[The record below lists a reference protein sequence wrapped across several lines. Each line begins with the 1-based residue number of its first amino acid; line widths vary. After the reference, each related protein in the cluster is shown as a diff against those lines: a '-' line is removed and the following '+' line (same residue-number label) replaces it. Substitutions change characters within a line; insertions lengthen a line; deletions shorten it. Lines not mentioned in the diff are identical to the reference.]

1 MIPGGRLTLVS
12 GKAVM
17 DADTTSTTL
26 FYAPY
31 NSDTFPVL
39 DGSLVWQIKTFTTS
53 PTDQVGASMAGGAK
67 WAAGSS
73 RDVFGSISGTI
84 CSGPAWPASDL
95 PSRKMVR
102 YNGVLVN
109 SIAVTCD
116 TSASA
121 SISCPQFQCTYL
133 GSINSS
139 VAGQL
144 TAQFSYGTDRKFE
157 VWTAYAQN
165 QINITLHVGLI
176 GGDYIPS
183 NQYAAA
189 SPNAGFLPF
198 NNNTTVRANVFT
210 GLPTHV
216 DVAFHESAFINSL
229 SGPSGTLAAIGWNGV
244 VSGYWT
250 INSSD
255 NNLEADSAGGVARYS
270 NSAAVGLN
278 TAGMYI
284 AKANTATSTIRG
296 GASSPPWTTKELNSC
311 LLATFK
317 G

>member
-1 MIPGGRLTLVS
+1 
-12 GKAVM
+12 M
-17 DADTTSTTL
+17 DGIRSKSDQH
-26 FYAPY
+26 YAACRP
-31 NSDTFPVL
+31 
-39 DGSLVWQIKTFTTS
+39 
-53 PTDQVGASMAGGAK
+53 
-67 WAAGSS
+67 
-73 RDVFGSISGTI
+73 
-84 CSGPAWPASDL
+84 
-95 PSRKMVR
+95 
-102 YNGVLVN
+102 
-109 SIAVTCD
+109 
-116 TSASA
+116 
-121 SISCPQFQCTYL
+121 
-133 GSINSS
+133 
-139 VAGQL
+139 
-144 TAQFSYGTDRKFE
+144 DR
-157 VWTAYAQN
+157 
-165 QINITLHVGLI
+165 
-176 GGDYIPS
+176 GDYIPS

-210 GLPTHV
+210 GSTHV

-296 GASSPPWTTKELNSC
+296 GASSPPWTTNELSSV

>member
-1 MIPGGRLTLVS
+1 MIPGGRLTLAS

-39 DGSLVWQIKTFTTS
+39 DGSLVWQIKTFSTS
-53 PTDQVGASMAGGAK
+53 PTDQVGASMAGGAR

-84 CSGPAWPASDL
+84 CSGPAWPAPDL
-95 PSRKMVR
+95 PSRKLVR

-109 SIAVTCD
+109 SIAVACD

-144 TAQFSYGTDRKFE
+144 TAQFSYGPIENLRFGRH
-157 VWTAYAQN
+157 
-165 QINITLHVGLI
+165 TLKIRSTL
-176 GGDYIPS
+176 
-183 NQYAAA
+183 
-189 SPNAGFLPF
+189 
-198 NNNTTVRANVFT
+198 RCM
-210 GLPTHV
+210 
-216 DVAFHESAFINSL
+216 SA
-229 SGPSGTLAAIGWNGV
+229 
-244 VSGYWT
+244 
-250 INSSD
+250 
-255 NNLEADSAGGVARYS
+255 
-270 NSAAVGLN
+270 
-278 TAGMYI
+278 
-284 AKANTATSTIRG
+284 
-296 GASSPPWTTKELNSC
+296 
-311 LLATFK
+311 
-317 G
+317 